1 MKRWWRRGLLLL
13 LLLLCV
19 AALLGWRWF
28 ALERVHPADA
38 AQRQAE
44 AARLRDPALIARGK
58 YLASAGD
65 CAACHTARGGPRYA
79 GGRVLTTPFGELSAP
94 NITPDAE
101 TGIGRWSFEDFWRA
115 LHLGRGRRGELLYP
129 VFSYTAFTK
138 ITRDDALAI
147 FAYLESLPPVRQPNR
162 APALAFPYSVRSSL
176 LAWRALYFRPGVYRP
191 DPARSA
197 EWNRGAYLV
206 QGLGH
211 CGECHT
217 PRNAWG
223 ALDEQ
228 RRFAGGSL
236 PAQDWYAPG
245 LGTQAG
251 GGLAG
256 WSRQDIVDLLKTGTS
271 SKGVAFGPMA
281 DVVRDSTQYLSDAD
295 LLAMATYLQ
304 TLPAR
309 GAAPAPAALAQTAG
323 HARGSEIY
331 AQQCAACHGKRG
343 EGVAG
348 IYPPLDGNGSV
359 TEPSA
364 ADAVRS
370 VLLGGFAPTT
380 AGDPRP
386 YSMPPFA
393 QRLSDD
399 EVAAVV
405 NYIRQS
411 WSNRAGAVWPVEVGR
426 LRHTPVD

>member
-1 MKRWWRRGLLLL
+1 
-13 LLLLCV
+13 
-19 AALLGWRWF
+19 F
-28 ALERVHPADA
+28 TRV
-38 AQRQAE
+38 
-44 AARLRDPALIARGK
+44 
-58 YLASAGD
+58 
-65 CAACHTARGGPRYA
+65 
-79 GGRVLTTPFGELSAP
+79 
-94 NITPDAE
+94 
-101 TGIGRWSFEDFWRA
+101 
-115 LHLGRGRRGELLYP
+115 
-129 VFSYTAFTK
+129 
-138 ITRDDALAI
+138 TRDDAWAI
-147 FAYLESLPPVRQPNR
+147 FAYLKSLPPVRQPNR
-162 APALAFPYSVRSSL
+162 EPALSFPYNVRSSL

-223 ALDEQ
+223 AMDEK
-228 RRFAGGSL
+228 RRLVGGSL

-245 LGTQAG
+245 LGTQPG

-256 WSRQDIVDLLKTGTS
+256 WSGQDIVDLLKSGES
-271 SKGVAFGPMA
+271 SKGAAFGPMA
-281 DVVRDSTQYLSDAD
+281 DVVRNSTQYMSEAD
-295 LLAMATYLQ
+295 LRAMATYLRA
-304 TLPAR
+304 LPAR
-309 GAAPAPAALAQTAG
+309 GPAPAPAAFAQATG
-323 HARGSEIY
+323 HAQGGELY
-331 AQQCAACHGKRG
+331 AQQCAACHGKQG
-343 EGVAG
+343 EGVPG
-348 IYPPLDGNGSV
+348 IYPPLDGNGAV

-370 VLLGGFAPTT
+370 VLLGGFAPAT

-393 QRLSDD
+393 QQLSDD

-411 WSNRAGAVWPVEVGR
+411 WSNRAGAVWPAEVGR